1 MLSQT
6 GKPLAVMASHPR
18 WSRPA
23 SVPYEVLCLRWK
35 GGAVP
40 QEMRDAIIITFYKN
54 KGDRLDCN
62 IYRGISVMSII
73 GKIFARVLLTRL
85 QALVDRIYPE
95 FQCGFRAERSTDMI
109 FTVRQLQKKSPEQGK
124 PLYLAFSDL
133 TKAFDLVSRKGLFQL
148 LEKIGCTFRLYN
160 DRLFPAKYTVTD
172 HISNTKL

>member
-1 MLSQT
+1 
-6 GKPLAVMASHPR
+6 
-18 WSRPA
+18 
-23 SVPYEVLCLRWK
+23 
-35 GGAVP
+35 
-40 QEMRDAIIITFYKN
+40 MRDAIIITFYKN

-85 QALVDRIYPE
+85 QALVDRIDPE

-124 PLYLAFSDL
+124 PPYLAFSDL

-148 LEKIGCTFRLYN
+148 LEKIGCPPPPPPSSSAW
-160 DRLFPAKYTVTD
+160 LFPTRKAWGSTPDSFSSFLFKFD
-172 HISNTKL
+172 GAPSFKPKLSRT

>member
-1 MLSQT
+1 
-6 GKPLAVMASHPR
+6 
-18 WSRPA
+18 
-23 SVPYEVLCLRWK
+23 
-35 GGAVP
+35 
-40 QEMRDAIIITFYKN
+40 MRDAIIITFYKN

-85 QALVDRIYPE
+85 QALVDRIDPE

-148 LEKIGCTFRLYN
+148 LEKIGCPPPPTKLLGMIVSHQESMRIYS
-160 DRLFPAKYTVTD
+160 RLFFKFPVQVWRRTECQA
-172 HISNTKL
+172 